1 MLSYLAQTL
10 LFQALFLGL
19 YELALRRTTFFGWNR
34 AYLLGSCLLSLLLP
48 LVELEVLRVV
58 TPSGTVLA
66 TVPAALVYLDGVE
79 LTARGAGIPG
89 LNPWLFVWTA
99 GAGLSLFLLG
109 RKLLTLI
116 RLYRQGERVTTP
128 RYTLVCLPD
137 NRDAFSFFRWVF
149 LGSGH
154 SEADAEIILRHEQI
168 HIRQWHSLDL
178 LLLELLRIPCWF
190 NPLLWAY
197 QRKLSEVHEFQADA
211 RAVQANKKEYYQQ
224 LLSQVF
230 GVRDLSLVNPFFKH
244 SSIKK
249 RIVMIQKKSSRK
261 SFKFLYLLSIPILA
275 LMVGISSCQDDKT
288 SESLRNDSFSE
299 LSDKELIYELD
310 LAVQKEEFE
319 RLEPLFKEATIRGLA
334 TYLDGSAEENVNA
347 REAYKRAAQ
356 ILEAKNRTDQTQSK
370 LEKTIPF
377 ATIDQVPVFPGCED
391 SEDKRACFNEKIQ
404 RHIQKNFHYPEEA
417 QQKGIEGRVSVMFTI
432 DAEGYITDIKQKG
445 PDPLLEEEVRRI
457 ISKLPRMQPGLQ
469 GEEAVNV
476 PFAIPILFKLN

>member
-1 MLSYLAQTL
+1 MLSYLAQNL

-19 YELALRRTTFFGWNR
+19 YELAFRRTTFFGWNR

-48 LVELEVLRVV
+48 LVELDVLRVV
-58 TPSGTVLA
+58 TPPGTVLA

-79 LTARGAGIPG
+79 LTARGAGMPG
-89 LNPWLFVWTA
+89 LTPWLLVWSA
-99 GAGLSLFLLG
+99 GALLSLFLLG
-109 RKLLTLI
+109 RKLFTLLT
-116 RLYRQGERVTTP
+116 LYRQGACTTAP
-128 RYTLVCLPD
+128 GYTLVRLPE

-154 SEADAEIILRHEQI
+154 SEADAGIILRHEQI

-178 LLLELLRIPCWF
+178 LLLELLRVPGWF

-249 RIVMIQKKSSRK
+249 RIVMIQKQSSRK
-261 SFKFLYLLSIPILA
+261 HFKLLYLLSIPILA
-275 LMVGISSCQDDKT
+275 LMIGISSCQGEKT
-288 SESLRNDSFSE
+288 SESISNGSFSE
-299 LSDKELIYELD
+299 LSDKELIYELE

-334 TYLDGSAEENVNA
+334 TYLDGSAEENVQA
-347 REAYKRAAQ
+347 REAYKQAAK
-356 ILEAKNRTDQTQSK
+356 IINAKLEANKLKVTNGQTV
-370 LEKTIPF
+370 PF
-377 ATIDQVPVFPGCED
+377 ASIDQVPVFPGCED
-391 SEDKRACFNEKIQ
+391 AEDKRACFNEKIQ

-432 DAEGYITDIKQKG
+432 DAEGYITDIRQKG
-445 PDPLLEEEVRRI
+445 PDPILEEEVRRI

-476 PFAIPILFKLN
+476 PFAIPIMFKLN